1 MGGGL
6 VFAGPFVSQSRGLQ
20 GYFCLYGGMR
30 HSLPQIAT
38 CRDHWGS
45 IPGQSWGPSAQAAVP
60 TGATGVCLYRY
71 QVRHKSQLQ
80 QVITPEGT
88 AKLCVCQSQIPKS
101 QTMSTPP
108 NVPTHAMSV
117 SAIGRLGWRF
127 KHVS

>member
-1 MGGGL
+1 MSVYHLLGSTYREVIPRAFHLFLSGDN
-6 VFAGPFVSQSRGLQ
+6 
-20 GYFCLYGGMR
+20 R

-45 IPGQSWGPSAQAAVP
+45 LPGQSWGPSAQAAVP

-127 KHVS
+127 KHVF